1 MEHFMESILGPK
13 DWGWRL
19 VGASLVPVMT
29 DQEPA
34 PDELLKIIR
43 CNPQAMSKNLY
54 SGKECSCRT
63 NGLKTA
69 AACAG
74 CRGTEYQNCV
84 WSYLKRKKTI
94 SKTNLVNNI
103 SRLFIVSSVLV

>member
-1 MEHFMESILGPK
+1 MEHLMESILGPK

-19 VGASLVPVMT
+19 AGASLVPVMT

-34 PDELLKIIR
+34 PDELLMVIR
-43 CNPQAMSKNLY
+43 CNSQAMSKNLR

-63 NGLKTA
+63 NGLKSA
-69 AACAG
+69 AACGG

-84 WSYLKRKKTI
+84 TVELFEEEE
-94 SKTNLVNNI
+94 NNI
-103 SRLFIVSSVLV
+103 KDEFDNNVFDVFG